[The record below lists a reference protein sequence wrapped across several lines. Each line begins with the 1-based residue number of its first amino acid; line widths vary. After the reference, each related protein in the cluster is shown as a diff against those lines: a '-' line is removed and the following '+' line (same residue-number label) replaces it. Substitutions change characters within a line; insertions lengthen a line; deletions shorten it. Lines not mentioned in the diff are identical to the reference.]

1 MEKFYDLLKGE
12 KPVLVEFYATWC
24 PHCQRMQPVLEQFS
38 KKTEDRLI
46 ITNLDIDAPENSSL
60 VERYQVQIVPTILL
74 FQDGEQVW
82 RQSGEM
88 RTEQLDKVIG
98 KYLK

>member
-1 MEKFYDLLKGE
+1 MEKFYDLIKGK
-12 KPVLVEFYATWC
+12 KPVLVEFYASWC

-38 KKTEDRLI
+38 EEMGDRLI
-46 ITNLDIDAPENSSL
+46 ITNLDIDASENSSL

-74 FQDGEQVW
+74 FRDGEQMW

-88 RTEQLDKVIG
+88 RTDQLNRSVG

>member
-1 MEKFYDLLKGE
+1 MEKFYDLIKGK
-12 KPVLVEFYATWC
+12 KPVLVEFYASWC

-38 KKTEDRLI
+38 KEIGDRLI
-46 ITNLDIDAPENSSL
+46 ITNLDIDASENSSL

-74 FQDGEQVW
+74 FQDGEQMW

-88 RTEQLDKVIG
+88 RTDQLNRVVG

>member
-1 MEKFYDLLKGE
+1 MEKFYDLIKGK
-12 KPVLVEFYATWC
+12 KPVLVEFYASWC

-38 KKTEDRLI
+38 KEMGDRLI
-46 ITNLDIDAPENSSL
+46 ITNLDIDASENSSL

-74 FQDGEQVW
+74 FRDGEQMW

-88 RTEQLDKVIG
+88 RTDQLNRSVG